1 LFSWYKLSA
10 CTPQCSTN
18 DLFSK
23 GLKSLEKPQS
33 DKIVDVVNFI
43 YEVYE
48 IKYINEK
55 YISYPLIGRSSP
67 YNIGN
72 LRMSAEVTDYFWKK
86 TRPQLVKLHLHTDL
100 SEYKRVSLNMSLSLL
115 KIFKIYPAVLMHRSF
130 RHEASYPWLRTIFR
144 KWFNTEGIPVFLN
157 RSRPK

>member
-1 LFSWYKLSA
+1 
-10 CTPQCSTN
+10 
-18 DLFSK
+18 
-23 GLKSLEKPQS
+23 LKSLEKPQS

-72 LRMSAEVTDYFWKK
+72 LRMSAEVTDYF
-86 TRPQLVKLHLHTDL
+86 
-100 SEYKRVSLNMSLSLL
+100 
-115 KIFKIYPAVLMHRSF
+115 
-130 RHEASYPWLRTIFR
+130 
-144 KWFNTEGIPVFLN
+144 
-157 RSRPK
+157 